1 MSTSVSLIGASG
13 RMGQLTLGLIE
24 KDPTLTLHSAL
35 GSGNSLNEAIGADV
49 VIDFTNPEV
58 SERVVDFAIDNN
70 LRLIVGTSGWSKEK
84 IDRVRSKMSGTSAA
98 VAIVP
103 NFSIG
108 SVLATKFAAE
118 AAKYFD
124 VIEIIETHNIAKVDA
139 PSGTALYTSQAI
151 SEARNGVPAQEQ
163 LGIVTDP
170 VFNGIPIKSVR
181 LPDKHAEQEVTL
193 RAADEVLYL
202 RHEVTSHEVYAQGIL
217 LLIHK
222 AMKLSGLSV
231 GMLDLMGE
239 N

>member
-13 RMGQLTLGLIE
+13 LMGQLTLALIE
-24 KDPTLTLHSAL
+24 NDPSFTLHSAL
-35 GSGNSLNEAIGADV
+35 GSGNSLNEAIGADL

-70 LRLIVGTSGWSKEK
+70 LRLLVGTSGWSKEK
-84 IDRVRSKMSGTSAA
+84 IDRVRTKMAGTSA
-98 VAIVP
+98 VVVIVP

-108 SVLATKFAAE
+108 SVLATKFAAD

-124 VIEIIETHNIAKVDA
+124 GIEIIETHNVTKVDA
-139 PSGTALYTSQAI
+139 PSGTALYTSLAI
-151 SEARNGVPAQEQ
+151 SEERKGKPASEQNGAVK
-163 LGIVTDP
+163 DP
-170 VFNGIPIKSVR
+170 LFNGIPIKSVR

-193 RAADEVLYL
+193 TGPDEFLYV
-202 RHEVTSHEVYAQGIL
+202 RHEVTSHEVYAKGIL
-217 LLIHK
+217 LSMHK

-231 GMLDLMGE
+231 GMLDLMKE